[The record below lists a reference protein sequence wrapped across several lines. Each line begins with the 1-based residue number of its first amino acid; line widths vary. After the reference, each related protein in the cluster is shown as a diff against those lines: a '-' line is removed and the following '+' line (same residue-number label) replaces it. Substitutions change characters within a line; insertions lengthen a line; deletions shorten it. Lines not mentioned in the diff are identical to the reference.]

1 MSKLDDLEKKR
12 NRMVSEAEK
21 AEKQAKKYQ
30 EIVRNKRLEVKKIET
45 EIIAE
50 TMVQNNLSINDLQK
64 LIKQG
69 QISNQN
75 TTNQPQYNQQN
86 SGE

>member
-30 EIVRNKRLEVKKIET
+30 EIVRHKRLEVKKIET

>member
-86 SGE
+86 PGE

>member
-50 TMVQNNLSINDLQK
+50 TMVQNNLSINDLKK

-75 TTNQPQYNQQN
+75 TTNQSQYNQQN